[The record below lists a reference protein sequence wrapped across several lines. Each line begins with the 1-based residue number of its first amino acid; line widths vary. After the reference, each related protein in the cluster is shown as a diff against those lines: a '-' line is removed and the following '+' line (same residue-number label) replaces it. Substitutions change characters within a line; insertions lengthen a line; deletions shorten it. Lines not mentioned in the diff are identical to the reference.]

1 MPAFPKPKFDHPYD
15 ADLEI
20 ARLRAKKAERGIP
33 GKLAE
38 RVLLATWNVANFGQ
52 QQRRERDLRLIAE
65 IMSWFDMVAVQ
76 EVKDNVGDLLAVK
89 RLLGGGYDVVFSGV
103 EGNAER
109 LAFLYDAGKIR
120 LREEVGSVTVSPSE
134 FKAIKLP
141 GIKGTFDGFDR
152 NPYLASFEA
161 GQFLFQVANVHQ
173 FFGSDKDRKD
183 IARRALETFAVARW
197 AAGREKSKSALTR
210 DILAVGDF
218 NMPKAEPG
226 DPIYRA
232 LTAKGLE
239 TPDHS
244 ALIGS
249 NLASDKHYDQI
260 VFFPK
265 QTRANYTGRKGV
277 FDFDGAVFK
286 ELWDERGKGPFDGYV
301 KYYLSD
307 HRPMWIE
314 FKI

>member
-1 MPAFPKPKFDHPYD
+1 MPAFPKPRFDYAYD
-15 ADLEI
+15 VDREI
-20 ARLRAKKAERGIP
+20 GRLRAKKLEREIPERGP
-33 GKLAE
+33 G

-52 QQRRERDLRLIAE
+52 QQRREQDHRLIGE
-65 IMSWFDMVAVQ
+65 IMRWFDIVAIQ
-76 EVKDNVGDLLAVK
+76 EVKDDFSGLLAVK
-89 RLLGGGYDVVFSGV
+89 RLIGPPYEVVFSGV
-103 EGNAER
+103 EGNDER
-109 LAFLYDAGKIR
+109 LAFLYDSKKIR

-134 FKAIKLP
+134 FRAIQIAGLQ
-141 GIKGTFDGFDR
+141 GTFQGFDR
-152 NPYLASFEA
+152 NPYLATFES
-161 GQFLFQVANVHQ
+161 GQFVFQVANVHQ
-173 FFGSDKDRKD
+173 FFGSDTDRKD

-197 AAGREKSKSALTR
+197 AAGREKSKAAITR

-239 TPDHS
+239 APEHS

-249 NLASDKHYDQI
+249 NLSSDKHYDQI

-265 QTRANYTGRKGV
+265 HTRTEYTGKKGV

-286 ELWDERGKGPFDGYV
+286 ELWDAKGRVPFNGYV

-307 HRPMWIE
+307 HRPMWVE
-314 FKI
+314 FRI